1 MKRII
6 KNVVESS
13 ICNRLGRIVRLN
25 SGNLTSVIFI
35 FGSLFRSK
43 PFFLCAL
50 CHWYQK
56 MWNFMHTPTQMLKSR
71 FSMFNL
77 HEKGSSLVSLVLFLN
92 DFRSSTIWA
101 FQIQIS
107 FPGDPRLGSKLPKI
121 PEFNLRIVC
130 HRCVGVERAFSL
142 SWKNSSKQFSTQK
155 FYINFVARISYS
167 EISKIQ
173 SYHLSKFKWLNI
185 FFRIPSKIN
194 CKITKIPTFRKIAT
208 FDGSEFLV
216 MYVSSCMLR
225 HVFIITVFVTR

>member
-92 DFRSSTIWA
+92 DFRSFTIWA

-107 FPGDPRLGSKLPKI
+107 FPGVEIATNPGIQLTYSLPSLCVSGKEPSVSLGK
-121 PEFNLRIVC
+121 
-130 HRCVGVERAFSL
+130 
-142 SWKNSSKQFSTQK
+142 
-155 FYINFVARISYS
+155 
-167 EISKIQ
+167 ISK
-173 SYHLSKFKWLNI
+173 
-185 FFRIPSKIN
+185 
-194 CKITKIPTFRKIAT
+194 
-208 FDGSEFLV
+208 
-216 MYVSSCMLR
+216 
-225 HVFIITVFVTR
+225 